1 MFSPDDLTPALVALP
16 YVTATAK
23 NTYKRSGLSQR
34 LLSTKPAWCN
44 YLPWF
49 CRR

>member
-16 YVTATAK
+16 YVTYT
-23 NTYKRSGLSQR
+23 TRTLVRSSLSRR
-34 LLSTKPAWCN
+34 LLGVRPGWCN

-49 CRR
+49 CR